1 MPGGGENLFCCLA
14 SAGSRIIDISDSNAD
29 LPCRVSAGFT
39 GCPGCGMQEVR
50 VITNEM
56 DLETEIEFHFKSKDQ
71 LLDAGDPYPL
81 PERELTEFAESF
93 IVRYVDGHD
102 PRRVAGI
109 AVGLPRGSLS
119 PEEASLVPEAVRRHY
134 TFRLRDLEND
144 RKMSHREGKIRILI
158 AAINAGI
165 AVLFFYVF
173 IGYFRGFVMT
183 MLAGLVTILN
193 WVTIW
198 DTYEYIVYDYR
209 RELQKYLIYR
219 KLTEIDIRFVEW

>member
-1 MPGGGENLFCCLA
+1 
-14 SAGSRIIDISDSNAD
+14 
-29 LPCRVSAGFT
+29 
-39 GCPGCGMQEVR
+39 MQEVR

-81 PERELTEFAESF
+81 PEQELTEFAESF

-198 DTYEYIVYDYR
+198 DTYEHFVYDYR
-209 RELQKYLIYR
+209 RRVRKRQIYR
-219 KLTEIDIRFVEW
+219 KLAGIEVRAEEW